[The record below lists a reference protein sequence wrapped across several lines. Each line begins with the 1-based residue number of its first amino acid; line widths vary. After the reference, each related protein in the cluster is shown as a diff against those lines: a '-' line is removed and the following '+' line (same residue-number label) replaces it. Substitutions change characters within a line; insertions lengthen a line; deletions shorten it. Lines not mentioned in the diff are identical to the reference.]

1 MSALRIDSLYVALS
15 PLSSRPHP
23 IAHDLSI
30 IKGQITAIQRKL
42 LEISEK
48 YGELMVTP
56 EGLEPEDI
64 DKIGCQVYGLL
75 VITEGYK
82 KRMLDW
88 QDSIRRHFDMQVIE
102 RDMDPDF
109 LLKEQRLTML
119 EEIEKFG
126 ITNEITKKQ
135 LTRLAQL
142 RNHDEYEAM
151 SGFVARKRAQYRT

>member
-1 MSALRIDSLYVALS
+1 
-15 PLSSRPHP
+15 
-23 IAHDLSI
+23 
-30 IKGQITAIQRKL
+30 
-42 LEISEK
+42 
-48 YGELMVTP
+48 MVTP